1 MDSNKKR
8 DKIGF
13 AVYVMYAGAL
23 LLSIVLM
30 VKLLYLMIFFK
41 PNPEISK
48 ALQNRSTYTSIE
60 PARGNIIDCEG
71 RLLAISCP
79 SYQLYMDCTVRKEF
93 FKSKKNKE
101 EGRRLELEWREKA
114 RELSLE
120 LEEVFPEKTSNQHYN
135 AIINGRETGKRYL
148 KIGGRI
154 DHNTYNKV
162 CQFPLFREGRYKSGL
177 ITETEIIRQYPYGE
191 LARRTIGFVRN
202 NKEIA
207 NSHIGLEG
215 KFDYVLHGSEG
226 HEWLRH
232 TDEGLVVNN
241 DSSRVK
247 PVAGRDLRTTINIDY
262 QDIADKALR
271 SEVEEK
277 EDLVGASLVLMETKT
292 GAIRAMVNLTRNPK
306 TGRYEEV
313 QNFAVTRKC
322 EPGSV
327 FKTVT
332 LMSVLSDGYVKSL
345 DESFPTSSIQVAGT
359 DIRDQHIADFRRD
372 HGKDRITIGEGL
384 NISSNFVFASLAV
397 KNYGKHP
404 ERFIQNIYDYKLGEA
419 FDFDLDGMPAPT
431 VLSPK
436 NTAWSNNILGRIG
449 FGYATEETPMHILTF
464 YNAIANKGRMMKPY
478 LVEDIE
484 LHGIVTDKRGPAVLN
499 ASVCS
504 RAVADTLTRA
514 LEGVVSDGTAKWS
527 LRGVPCKVAG
537 KTGTS
542 FGSFGA
548 SGYTDEQGRKK
559 YQGTFVAF
567 FPSDDPQYTITSTV
581 YSEPTRTQY
590 QGGGTPATAAR
601 SAISEIWNI
610 DPRFREEI
618 RAAK

>member
-1 MDSNKKR
+1 
-8 DKIGF
+8 
-13 AVYVMYAGAL
+13 
-23 LLSIVLM
+23 
-30 VKLLYLMIFFK
+30 MITCF
-41 PNPEISK
+41 I
-48 ALQNRSTYTSIE
+48 
-60 PARGNIIDCEG
+60 
-71 RLLAISCP
+71 
-79 SYQLYMDCTVRKEF
+79 EF

-154 DHNTYNKV
+154 DRNTYNKV

-232 TDEGLVVNN
+232 TNEGLVVNN

-464 YNAIANKGRMMKPY
+464 YNAIANDGVMMRPY
-478 LVEDIE
+478 LVEAIQEGGREIE
-484 LHGIVTDKRGPAVLN
+484 SFKPEVLHRHI
-499 ASVCS
+499 CS
-504 RAVADTLTRA
+504 KATADTLKKVMSMVT
-514 LEGVVSDGTAKWS
+514 SDKGGTAYWQ
-527 LRGVPCKVAG
+527 LHGAVCPIAG
-537 KTGTS
+537 KTGTTQKNS
-542 FGSFGA
+542 DGWFMGMTPRLVTGCWVGGENRNIRFNSTAMGQGASMALPIWGHYMRKVFNDRTLGYTQGETFKIPATFDMCGDGSFDA
-548 SGYTDEQGRKK
+548 L
-559 YQGTFVAF
+559 
-567 FPSDDPQYTITSTV
+567 SDSLSMDSNFDI
-581 YSEPTRTQY
+581 
-590 QGGGTPATAAR
+590 
-601 SAISEIWNI
+601 EI
-610 DPRFREEI
+610 E
-618 RAAK
+618 